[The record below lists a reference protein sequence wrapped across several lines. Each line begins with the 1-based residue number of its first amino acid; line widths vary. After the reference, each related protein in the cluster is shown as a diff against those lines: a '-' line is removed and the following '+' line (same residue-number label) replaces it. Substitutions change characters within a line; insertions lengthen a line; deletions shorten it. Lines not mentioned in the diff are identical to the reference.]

1 METTED
7 VRKEL
12 EKLQEQVKTQEKMAS
27 LGVLSAGV
35 IHEIQNPLNFVINF
49 SKMSNTLLSD
59 LEEIIDDN
67 KEKLAKEDSE
77 EVGDIIADLKENLSK
92 IAEHGDRAISII
104 RNILLYSRG
113 KEDEYIPTD
122 ICKLVKEYVWLSY
135 HSMRANYKGF
145 NITINEDY
153 EQNIPMQSV
162 VPQDLS
168 RAVLNIMN
176 NACYAVWHKTQEL
189 NDESFHPTIS
199 VKVSMQNS
207 ELNITIMDNGEGM
220 SDEVKQKLFDNFFT
234 TKPAGQGTGLGMAI
248 TRQVIEEKHHGRI
261 TFDSK
266 QGEYTTFSLIIPI
279 PIKK

>member
-1 METTED
+1 M
-7 VRKEL
+7 
-12 EKLQEQVKTQEKMAS
+12 
-27 LGVLSAGV
+27 
-35 IHEIQNPLNFVINF
+35 
-49 SKMSNTLLSD
+49 
-59 LEEIIDDN
+59 
-67 KEKLAKEDSE
+67 
-77 EVGDIIADLKENLSK
+77 
-92 IAEHGDRAISII
+92 
-104 RNILLYSRG
+104 
-113 KEDEYIPTD
+113 
-122 ICKLVKEYVWLSY
+122 KEYVWLSY

-145 NITINEDY
+145 NITVNEDY
-153 EQNIPMQSV
+153 QQDIPMQSV

-176 NACYAVWHKTQEL
+176 NACYAVWKKTNETK
-189 NDESFHPTIS
+189 DESYKPTITVS
-199 VKVSMQNS
+199 VSMQNS